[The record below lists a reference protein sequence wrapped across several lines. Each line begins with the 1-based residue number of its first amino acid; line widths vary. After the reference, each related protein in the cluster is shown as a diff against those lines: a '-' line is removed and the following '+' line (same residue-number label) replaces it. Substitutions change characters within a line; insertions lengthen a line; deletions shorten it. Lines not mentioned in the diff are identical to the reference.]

1 MKGLSARLFVFVLL
15 IFARPSYAVVSVA
28 TGDCPAARSHYSVDM
43 PLSDVVRNKELLE
56 KIAAISPQ
64 AANKFAK
71 PFGDFPLDERFG
83 NIISPA
89 FLFQQHI
96 IHVDEKTKSEITRLL
111 ESTLM
116 TDAAK
121 EENCARYDNIRPDIP
136 AAENSKRILVFGKVN
151 GFVHGEAIAASVPA
165 FKELAASN
173 SMDIFFTDKAGV
185 FNADD
190 LSQFNVIVW
199 NNISGDALT
208 FSQRDALKAFIVNGG
223 GFVAV
228 HGAGGDLQYFWDWY
242 ADELI
247 SARFTGHPMSPQFQS
262 ARLITESKNPVLTK
276 DLPASFEMSEE
287 WYSFEQSPRSKDVE
301 VIVTID
307 ESSYEPLGFGG
318 QSLAMGDHPIVWA
331 KCAGQGRVFYTAIG
345 HKAESFSDAYA
356 VRLLENGLI
365 WASSG
370 NEGGQC
376 ADDLATNNAGGEK

>member
-1 MKGLSARLFVFVLL
+1 MIHLGPFICILFLCVS
-15 IFARPSYAVVSVA
+15 PTYAAQDVSLD
-28 TGDCPAARSHYSVDM
+28 DCPAARAHYTLDM
-43 PLSDVVRNKELLE
+43 PLSDVVRNKVLLTEL
-56 KIAAISPQ
+56 AAISPI
-64 AANKFAK
+64 AAKKFAQ

-121 EENCARYDNIRPDIP
+121 IASCARYDNIRPDIP

-151 GFVHGEAIAASVPA
+151 GFVHSEAIAASVPA
-165 FKELAASN
+165 FKELAAKN

-208 FSQRDALKAFIVNGG
+208 FSQRDALKAFIENGG

-247 SARFTGHPMSPQFQS
+247 SARFSGHPMSPQFQP
-262 ARLITESKNPVLTK
+262 ARLITESNNPVLTK

-287 WYSFEQSPRSKDVE
+287 WYSFEQSPRSKDVQ

-345 HKAESFSDAYA
+345 HRAESFSDAYA

-370 NEGGQC
+370 KESGQC
-376 ADDLATNNAGGEK
+376 TDDLATNNAGGEK